1 MYWEFGDLITAG
13 TVTQCYRDAG
23 ALGTA
28 PTTLCEMQGLPVL
41 SSCPNQL
48 LGEKTATEIV
58 NNVDNWYT
66 C

>member
-13 TVTQCYRDAG
+13 TVTQCYRDMG
-23 ALGTA
+23 APGTS
-28 PTTLCEMQGLPVL
+28 PTTLCEIQGLPVL
-41 SSCPNQL
+41 WSCPNQL

-58 NNVDNWYT
+58 NNVDNGYS